1 MADAHKP
8 GCEALGGYGHGVGP
22 CTCGAD
28 TPSAAPSDAELY
40 GDDCPGVRGDTRTP
54 QFGEWMRLV
63 FASASNPHRYGMF
76 VRTTRNTGRYNPG
89 VYHELTD
96 GKGDFWSCKAE
107 STVFI
112 DPVLHG
118 ADPTKWG
125 APPTV
130 AREPLTDER
139 QAFEAFWRREMN
151 TEAMDLARTNY
162 PMTPPE
168 KQQYLCHETERAWIT
183 WQERA
188 HGIT

>member
-1 MADAHKP
+1 MSDHKP

-28 TPSAAPSDAELY
+28 TTSAAPSERELFEALQEFA
-40 GDDCPGVRGDTRTP
+40 DDPSLLQR
-54 QFGEWMRLV
+54 QL
-63 FASASNPHRYGMF
+63 
-76 VRTTRNTGRYNPG
+76 
-89 VYHELTD
+89 D
-96 GKGDFWSCKAE
+96 GKSYIYTRIQGMWEGWQAARRAPQ
-107 STVFI
+107 
-112 DPVLHG
+112 PVTL
-118 ADPTKWG
+118 
-125 APPTV
+125 
-130 AREPLTDER
+130 EPLTDER